1 MASKRRSETKLTRKE
16 IEAIFKRREK
26 AQNDHDVEALMID
39 YADDCVVDSPTGG
52 THQGRA
58 AIAKVF
64 KAVFDG
70 FPDLKVTT
78 DKLIIDGDSVSHVI
92 GLEGTDLGGFLG
104 VPATGKS
111 FRVPAVFLYEFRK
124 GLIVRERRIY
134 DFTGLLLQIGVMK
147 AKPV

>member
-1 MASKRRSETKLTRKE
+1 
-16 IEAIFKRREK
+16 
-26 AQNDHDVEALMID
+26 MID

-78 DKLIIDGDSVSHVI
+78 DKLIIDGDSVSASGSAMLRPSRNRLMRSPLWPHSPSP
-92 GLEGTDLGGFLG
+92 FFHN
-104 VPATGKS
+104 AACCS
-111 FRVPAVFLYEFRK
+111 A
-124 GLIVRERRIY
+124 
-134 DFTGLLLQIGVMK
+134 
-147 AKPV
+147 